1 VNTAAKEEREWRPEG
16 GGEAVHRTIAGVP
29 LLGSTVDGG
38 RAVPDQMSLRE
49 KEGATPD
56 EKAKAEQGHRRRAPL
71 HRASHDYTADPM

>member
-1 VNTAAKEEREWRPEG
+1 
-16 GGEAVHRTIAGVP
+16 
-29 LLGSTVDGG
+29 
-38 RAVPDQMSLRE
+38 MSLRE